1 VRFATRNSALKSRP
15 VVPSDLVRSIVLAAE
30 AGASVLLH
38 YFERLESLA
47 VRAKGPGD
55 LVSAADVSAQ
65 DAILATLTR
74 TDASARFQAEELESG
89 QATTGPRYI
98 VDPLDGT
105 LNFLRGIPHF
115 SVSIAYA
122 DAGGVRAGVVLD
134 PIRREL
140 FWAEHGQGAFLGE
153 RALKLGPGAGLADSS
168 LHCGLPQLSRPNRE
182 RYVARL
188 ARLMNQTAST
198 RRLGSAALALAYV
211 AAGRADAFFEPG
223 LGAWDLAA
231 GLVLVREAGGIV
243 TDLAGGDAVLESG
256 DVLAATRTLHPL
268 LLANFTRE
276 EGS

>member
-1 VRFATRNSALKSRP
+1 
-15 VVPSDLVRSIVLAAE
+15 VPSDLVRSLVLAAE

-38 YFERLESLA
+38 YFERLDSLA
-47 VRAKGPGD
+47 VRAKAPGD

-65 DAILATLTR
+65 DAILATLSR
-74 TDASARFQAEELESG
+74 ADAAARFQAEELESG
-89 QATTGPRYI
+89 QVTSGPRYI

-115 SVSIAYA
+115 SVSIGYA
-122 DAGGVRAGVVLD
+122 DADGVRAGVVLD
-134 PIRREL
+134 PTRREL
-140 FWAEHGQGAFLGE
+140 FWAERGQGAFLGE

-168 LHCGLPQLSRPNRE
+168 LHCGLPHLRRPNRE

-211 AAGRADAFFEPG
+211 AAGRADAFFEPA

-243 TDLAGGDAVLESG
+243 TDLDGGEGMLENG
-256 DVLAATRTLHPL
+256 DVLAATRTLHPV
-268 LLANFTRE
+268 LLANFTSDA
-276 EGS
+276 GA